1 MVGQDLQRRE
11 RRHKLQIYHDI
22 LSAIQEEAMNEDG
35 AKPTRIQH
43 VSNMSYDKLMR
54 YLDELEAKKMI
65 NKAGT
70 LSLTDQG
77 REFLKQYE
85 KIKDL
90 IERMGLE

>member
-1 MVGQDLQRRE
+1 
-11 RRHKLQIYHDI
+11 
-22 LSAIQEEAMNEDG
+22 MNEGG

-54 YLDELEAKKMI
+54 YLDELEGKKMI
-65 NKAGT
+65 NNADT
-70 LSLTDQG
+70 LSLTDHG

>member
-43 VSNMSYDKLMR
+43 LSNMSYDKLMR
-54 YLDELEAKKMI
+54 YLDELDAKKMI
-65 NKAGT
+65 NKAST